1 MAAENCSAP
10 PPNEIVP
17 EEPSALAA
25 PTLSSPP
32 LIFTPPLKLL
42 LPESVRMPEP
52 KFVRE
57 SPLPEI
63 ALASVTFWPLVS
75 MLTA

>member
-1 MAAENCSAP
+1 M
-10 PPNEIVP
+10 
-17 EEPSALAA
+17 
-25 PTLSSPP
+25 
-32 LIFTPPLKLL
+32 FTPPLKLL
-42 LPESVRMPEP
+42 APESVRMPEP